1 MNVLIIEPLAL
12 TDAENSFKLAVVKFE
27 EVAKESNVGLV
38 TKPVP
43 TTIVLILDVILAEV
57 CCILSFILVD
67 KKVVVVDI
75 LADIP
80 LEGFQIEDD
89 KDEPDEYNNPVVVAT
104 ELLNATNSPSVAYP
118 LSKLAIAAKLWLILD
133 SNDCDIAGNVFVIKL
148 LLWETLPLNWFI
160 FVSK

>member
-57 CCILSFILVD
+57 CCILSFIL
-67 KKVVVVDI
+67 
-75 LADIP
+75 
-80 LEGFQIEDD
+80 DD
-89 KDEPDEYNNPVVVAT
+89 KNAVVTAILDDNPLPAPQTEEDNDEPDVY
-104 ELLNATNSPSVAYP
+104 
-118 LSKLAIAAKLWLILD
+118 
-133 SNDCDIAGNVFVIKL
+133 
-148 LLWETLPLNWFI
+148 
-160 FVSK
+160 

>member
-12 TDAENSFKLAVVKFE
+12 TDAEKAFKLAVVKFE

-43 TTIVLILDVILAEV
+43 ITIVSILDVILAEV
-57 CCILSFILVD
+57 CCIFVSILVD
-67 KKVVVVDI
+67 KKVVVVAI

-89 KDEPDEYNNPVVVAT
+89 NAEADAYNNPVVIAT
-104 ELLNATNSPSVAYP
+104 ELLTAANSPSVAYP
-118 LSKLAIAAKLWLILD
+118 LSKLAIAAKL
-133 SNDCDIAGNVFVIKL
+133 
-148 LLWETLPLNWFI
+148 
-160 FVSK
+160 